1 MRIRS
6 VLPAWVCYFASSKC
20 CPKSRVRIRAAQLP
34 MLCLVLVLPALA
46 DDDLQSPEGGHTAGS
61 GSISLNYQNIVVN
74 KFNTSVS
81 DVDIGEVLTHSLY
94 LEFTYALTDRWQLR
108 AGLPYIKKR
117 YNGAG
122 RHDPLTLV
130 PPRPEV
136 PFIDDGNYHND
147 FQDYSLGVSYL
158 WIRDPVIVEP
168 FARLEIPSHDYPHF
182 GNSAV
187 GQNLWKAEFGVDLT
201 KFMPFSDWYYR
212 AETSYTFVEKTLG
225 VSVNHFRFN
234 GEAGYFFTDAISAKW
249 FVLAKHGKGDDA
261 TAFPP
266 SNRTGERWY
275 QHDRTTRHSYV
286 NTGVGAD
293 WFFHEN
299 YQLSGSVMTSV
310 WGKSVHLVDIAW
322 GMAITRYF

>member
-1 MRIRS
+1 MRI
-6 VLPAWVCYFASSKC
+6 VPT
-20 CPKSRVRIRAAQLP
+20 
-34 MLCLVLVLPALA
+34 LCLVLATPALA
-46 DDDLQSPEGGHTAGS
+46 DNELLSPDDGHTAGS

-74 KFNTSVS
+74 DFNTSFS
-81 DVDIGEVLTHSLY
+81 EVDIGEVQTHSLY
-94 LEFTYALTDRWQLR
+94 LEIAYALTDRWQLS

-117 YNGAG
+117 YKGPG
-122 RHDPLTLV
+122 VHDPLTLV

-136 PFIDDGNYHND
+136 PLIDDGNYHNE

-182 GNSAV
+182 GNAAV
-187 GQNLWKAEFGVDLT
+187 GQNVWKAEIGVDLT
-201 KFMPFSDWYYR
+201 KLMPFSDWYFR

-234 GEAGYFFTDAISAKW
+234 GEAGYFFNDAVSAKW
-249 FVLAKHGKGDDA
+249 FVLAKHGKGDDGS
-261 TAFPP
+261 AFPP
-266 SNRTGERWY
+266 PSRTGEAWY

-286 NTGVGAD
+286 NTGVGAN
-293 WFFHEN
+293 WFFHED

-310 WGKSVHLVDIAW
+310 WGKSVHLVNIAW
-322 GMAITRYF
+322 GMSITRYF